1 MKEKSRAKIA
11 AKVQENLEKINENE
25 PPVKWNIDKGFQTE
39 WNDGHDRKIVFIPA
53 EDFSGISAYFYGD
66 GLNTARIGLST
77 RAAITLSDGI
87 MKMLR
92 ENKEFLEK
100 LQEKK

>member
-1 MKEKSRAKIA
+1 MKKKSRAEIA

-25 PPVKWNIDKGFQTE
+25 PPVKCNIDK
-39 WNDGHDRKIVFIPA
+39 DRKIVFIPA

-77 RAAITLSDGI
+77 RAAILLSDGI
-87 MKMLR
+87 IKMLR
-92 ENKEFLEK
+92 ENKEFLEE

>member
-1 MKEKSRAKIA
+1 LKEKSRAEIA

-25 PPVKWNIDKGFQTE
+25 KPIKNNPDKGFQVE
-39 WNDGHDRKIVFIPA
+39 WNDGHDRKIVFVPA
-53 EDFSGISAYFYGD
+53 EDFSGLCVYFYGD
-66 GLNTARIGLST
+66 GLNTARIGLSS
-77 RAAITLSDGI
+77 RAAVLLSDGI

-100 LQEKK
+100 LK

>member
-1 MKEKSRAKIA
+1 MKEKSRAEIA

-25 PPVKWNIDKGFQTE
+25 PPVKWNIDKGFQAE

-53 EDFSGISAYFYGD
+53 EDFSGISAHFYGD

-77 RAAITLSDGI
+77 RAAILLSDGI